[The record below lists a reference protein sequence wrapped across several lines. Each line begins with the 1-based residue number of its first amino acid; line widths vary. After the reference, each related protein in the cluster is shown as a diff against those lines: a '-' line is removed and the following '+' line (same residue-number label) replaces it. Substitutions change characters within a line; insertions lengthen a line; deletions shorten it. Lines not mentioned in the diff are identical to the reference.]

1 MKTKIYIPP
10 KLLNTSKYRQQI
22 VMLLC
27 VVIVICALATPKPVY
42 CATTTLAEV
51 SEELNNSVVKE
62 LDEIDF
68 SSFNG
73 LVEEFE
79 QNSSNI
85 FTIKSVK
92 SKVYSIITGENAV
105 NYSSMF
111 TSVLAL
117 IGGSALKYMPLLAI
131 IVAIGVVG
139 NLLSGFKSKFN
150 EKSSSSLIQLVCF
163 MAVSVLVVTM
173 IKTLVST
180 STAAVQNMSKQMNAT
195 FPILLTLMIGL
206 GATAS
211 VSTFQPVVS
220 IMSTYIA
227 DFFSF
232 FIVPMFTLS
241 FVFSIISN
249 LTDTVKL
256 DKFNSFISGFFKW
269 SVGLIF
275 TIFFAVFTL
284 QGITAGK
291 FDSLGIR
298 TTKFT
303 IKSSVPVM
311 GGYLSD
317 GMDIILSSTMLIK
330 NAVGFVGVLLC
341 LSTIISPII
350 QIALLSLMLK
360 LVAAIL
366 QAMGE
371 AKTSSFLTGVSKSI
385 TMLSTAIIAVG
396 FMYLLSVGL
405 IMTTAN
411 VVVWW
416 KDMC

>member
-1 MKTKIYIPP
+1 MKTKRYIPP
-10 KLLNTSKYRQQI
+10 KLLNTSKFRQQI

-27 VVIVICALATPKPVY
+27 VVIVIFALVTPKPVY

-117 IGGSALKYMPLLAI
+117 IGGSALKYVPLLAI

-350 QIALLSLMLK
+350 QIALFSLMLK

-371 AKTSSFLTGVSKSI
+371 AKTSSFLTVVSKSI

-411 VVVWW
+411 VVV
-416 KDMC
+416 

>member
-1 MKTKIYIPP
+1 MKYKYIPLKRNKNADRNQ
-10 KLLNTSKYRQQI
+10 KLMIFGLCLII
-22 VMLLC
+22 VLFSF
-27 VVIVICALATPKPVY
+27 ATPKPVY
-42 CATTTLAEV
+42 CATTSLAEV

-68 SSFNG
+68 SPFNG
-73 LVEEFE
+73 LIDDFE
-79 QNSSNI
+79 QNNSNI
-85 FTIKSVK
+85 FTIKNVK
-92 SKVYSIITGENAV
+92 SKVYSIITGENAI

-111 TSVLAL
+111 TSVLS
-117 IGGSALKYMPLLAI
+117 IVGGSALKYMPLLAM
-131 IVAIGVVG
+131 IVAIGVIG

-150 EKSSSSLIQLVCF
+150 EKSSAGLIQLVCF
-163 MAVSVLVVTM
+163 MAVGVLIIAM
-173 IKTLVST
+173 IKSLVTT
-180 STAAVQNMSKQMNAT
+180 STAAVQSMAKQMNAT

-227 DFFSF
+227 DFFCYF
-232 FIVPMFTLS
+232 VVPMFTLS

-256 DKFNSFISGFFKW
+256 DKFNSFISGLFKW

-330 NAVGFVGVLLC
+330 NAVGFVGVLIC
-341 LSTIISPII
+341 MSTIISPII
-350 QIALLSLMLK
+350 QIALFSLMLK

-371 AKTSSFLTGVSKSI
+371 GKTSNFLTGVSKSI

-405 IMTTAN
+405 VMTTAN
-411 VVVWW
+411 VV
-416 KDMC
+416 M